1 MPACQ
6 SRTEIIKLRRTKVRS
21 KNEWSKR
28 SIRDENMQGNRHAG
42 GEGGYGKRLAHLLND
57 YYVSERD

>member
-1 MPACQ
+1 
-6 SRTEIIKLRRTKVRS
+6 
-21 KNEWSKR
+21 
-28 SIRDENMQGNRHAG
+28 MQGNRHAG